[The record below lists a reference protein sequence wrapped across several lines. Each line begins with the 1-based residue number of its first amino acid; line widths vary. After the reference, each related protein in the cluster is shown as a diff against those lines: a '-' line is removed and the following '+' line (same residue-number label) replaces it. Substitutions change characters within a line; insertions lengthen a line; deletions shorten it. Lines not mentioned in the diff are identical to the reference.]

1 MKFWTKQS
9 YRDRKEVSL
18 CLWGW
23 GKEMTT
29 IVYEGNLQSEG
40 TVPYF
45 DCGNGHMTMHL
56 SQNSELFTK
65 LLSFSLCKL

>member
-1 MKFWTKQS
+1 
-9 YRDRKEVSL
+9 
-18 CLWGW
+18 
-23 GKEMTT
+23 MTT